1 MGGQIR
7 LCIWNV
13 NDLRVYAQIFTYRD
27 TALDEGTSQGSRLFE
42 SRRRMQYSG
51 LNASVV
57 PARLK

>member
-13 NDLRVYAQIFTYRD
+13 NDLLYAQIFTYRD
-27 TALDEGTSQGSRLFE
+27 TALGEGTSQGSRLFE

>member
-1 MGGQIR
+1 M